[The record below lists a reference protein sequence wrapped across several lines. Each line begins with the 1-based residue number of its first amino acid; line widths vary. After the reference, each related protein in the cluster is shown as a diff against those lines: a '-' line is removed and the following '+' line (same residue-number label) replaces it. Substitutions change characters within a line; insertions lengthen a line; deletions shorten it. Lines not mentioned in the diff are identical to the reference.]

1 LRPGGASV
9 ARMPDNARDTKDR
22 ILEGALAALGRV
34 GPRRLTMSDVSDRAG
49 LSRGTVYRYFPS
61 KEDLLAV
68 LAEYEQNRFAEG
80 LRRSLSATTGE
91 PALVDVA
98 EYVADYLRQHPA
110 LPLMIDVEP
119 EFVLA
124 FLRRQM
130 PVFHRITEELL
141 GGVLANS
148 QPVRD
153 GRVTP
158 AELADL
164 LLRVVLSVFLV
175 PGEEGQ
181 VTPGVLEGALEGFLR
196 LAGEDRPAR
205 TDRRGLA
212 GRGGG
217 GGRRAEGPEGAGG
230 ARGRRGPAG

>member
-1 LRPGGASV
+1 MSDFVPATR
-9 ARMPDNARDTKDR
+9 DR

-49 LSRGTVYRYFPS
+49 LSRGTVYRYFPT

-80 LRRSLSATTGE
+80 LRRALAEGGLE
-91 PALVDVA
+91 PTMGDVV
-98 EYVADYLRQHPA
+98 EYIINYLRQHPA

-130 PVFHRITEELL
+130 SVFHRITEELL
-141 GGVLANS
+141 GPVMAQS
-148 QPVRD
+148 RPVRE
-153 GRVTP
+153 GWLTIR
-158 AELADL
+158 ELDDL

-175 PGEEGQ
+175 PGEDGQ
-181 VTPGVLEGALEGFLR
+181 VTVGALEGSLGSFLR
-196 LAGEDRPAR
+196 LCGAGPADRSTGKRRPA
-205 TDRRGLA
+205 
-212 GRGGG
+212 
-217 GGRRAEGPEGAGG
+217 
-230 ARGRRGPAG
+230 